1 MVKKRP
7 RRLLTLNI
15 EEKEPEP
22 IKENIRGASASILPS
37 AVRNHSSIKMPNFK
51 IRAPGLDSQKKIDVN
66 KNNIRLIL

>member
-15 EEKEPEP
+15 EEEEPEP
-22 IKENIRGASASILPS
+22 IKENIRGASILPQPAS
-37 AVRNHSSIKMPNFK
+37 VRNHTSIKMPNFK